1 MNSKNS
7 LRLCDGTG
15 TVGLDFRELNRKH
28 ERWNLWFGR
37 EGANLG
43 PACRP
48 VAAHDNAGGDWPWA
62 KQVLSLFL

>member
-28 ERWNLWFGR
+28 ERLNVWFGR

-48 VAAHDNAGGDWPWA
+48 
-62 KQVLSLFL
+62 